1 LGWEIIKHSRLI
13 LRCCNKEGIKML
25 DTTEKQV
32 ETLKK
37 LRAKLG
43 LNRTEFSKL
52 VGIPLRTLEEW
63 EAGNRKMPEYVLRF
77 LVYYV
82 LGRNVLFKDKD
93 AEYIDMT
100 EIEDLYR

>member
-1 LGWEIIKHSRLI
+1 
-13 LRCCNKEGIKML
+13 M
-25 DTTEKQV
+25 DFTEKQID
-32 ETLKK
+32 TLKK

-43 LNRTEFSKL
+43 LNRTDFSKL

-82 LGRNVLFKDKD
+82 LGRYILFKDYD

-100 EIEDLYR
+100 EIEKLYK